1 MSSSKPG
8 FPKGSCLKS
17 HQRGFTLVE
26 IIVVIIL
33 LGILSA
39 VALPRLQ
46 STSDYQAYSLRS
58 TILGSLKLAQK
69 TALAQHDSAVYWI
82 LERSAAEQWQIQL
95 RIDSDT
101 TDSNVASDVTP
112 GQLAEPFIAD
122 ASVGYSV
129 SLVPGPVRSSVSMGT
144 GDNLVIMY
152 NQLGDM
158 VKVVENI
165 NLAQAS
171 DYPDLDPSDVTDRV
185 DSSLTFTD
193 SNGEFCL
200 SLTGYSYDETCR

>member
-1 MSSSKPG
+1 MSSSNLCL
-8 FPKGSCLKS
+8 PKEGCFLS

-46 STSDYQAYSLRS
+46 GTSDYQAYSLRS

-69 TALAQHDSAVYWI
+69 TALAQHDSAVYWV
-82 LERSAAEQWQIQL
+82 LQRSSTDQWQIQI

-101 TDSNVASDVTP
+101 TDSNVADDVTP
-112 GQLAEPFIAD
+112 AQLADPFVAN

-129 SLVPGPVRSSVSMGT
+129 SLESGPVRSSVSMGT

-158 VKVVENI
+158 VEVVENI

-171 DYPDLDPSDVTDRV
+171 NYPDPDNATDRV

>member
-1 MSSSKPG
+1 MSSSNPW
-8 FPKGSCLKS
+8 FPKRSCQIS
-17 HQRGFTLVE
+17 RQRGFTLVE
-26 IIVVIIL
+26 IVVVIIL

-46 STSDYQAYSLRS
+46 GTSDYQAYSLRTS
-58 TILGSLKLAQK
+58 ILGSLKLAQK
-69 TALAQHDSAVYWI
+69 TALAQHDASVYWI
-82 LERSAAEQWQIQL
+82 LERSASDQWQIQL

-101 TDSNVASDVTP
+101 TDGTVASDVTP
-112 GQLAEPFIAD
+112 AQLAD
-122 ASVGYSV
+122 AFVANATVGYSV
-129 SLVPGPVRSSVSMGT
+129 SLASGPNRNSVSMGA

-158 VKVVENI
+158 VEVVENI

-171 DYPDLDPSDVTDRV
+171 DYPDPDNAADQVN
-185 DSSLTFTD
+185 SSLTFTD
-193 SNGEFCL
+193 SSGEFCL

>member
-1 MSSSKPG
+1 MSSYLLSDSKN
-8 FPKGSCLKS
+8 SCFYLS

-46 STSDYQAYSLRS
+46 STSDYQAYTLRS
-58 TILGSLKLAQK
+58 TILSSLKLAQK
-69 TALAQHDSAVYWI
+69 TALAQHDSSVYWI
-82 LERSAAEQWQIQL
+82 LERSAADQWQIQL

-101 TDSNVASDVTP
+101 TDSNVADDVTP
-112 GQLAEPFIAD
+112 GQLADPFIVN

-129 SLVPGPVRSSVSMGT
+129 SLESGPNRSSVSMGT
-144 GDNLVIMY
+144 GGNLVIMY

-158 VKVVENI
+158 VEVVENI

-171 DYPDLDPSDVTDRV
+171 DYPDPDNATDRV

>member
-1 MSSSKPG
+1 MCSSNPWSQ
-8 FPKGSCLKS
+8 KGSCHKS

-46 STSDYQAYSLRS
+46 GTSDYQAYSLRS
-58 TILGSLKLAQK
+58 NILGSLKLAQK
-69 TALAQHDSAVYWI
+69 TALAQHDSAVYWV
-82 LERSAAEQWQIQL
+82 LQRSSTDQWQIQI

-101 TDSNVASDVTP
+101 TDSNVADDVTP
-112 GQLAEPFIAD
+112 AQLADPFVAN

-129 SLVPGPVRSSVSMGT
+129 SLESGPVRSSVSMGT

-158 VKVVENI
+158 LEVVENI

-171 DYPDLDPSDVTDRV
+171 GYPDPDNATDRV

>member
-1 MSSSKPG
+1 MSSSNFG
-8 FPKGSCLKS
+8 FPGGSCPIS

-46 STSDYQAYSLRS
+46 GTSDYQAYSLRNN
-58 TILGSLKLAQK
+58 ILGSLKLAQK

-82 LERSAAEQWQIQL
+82 LERSAADQWQIEL
-95 RIDSDT
+95 RIDTDT
-101 TDSNVASDVTP
+101 TDAVVASDVTP
-112 GQLAEPFIAD
+112 AQLNDPLIAD
-122 ASVGYSV
+122 TSVGYSV
-129 SLVPGPVRSSVSMGT
+129 SLTAGPSRSSVSMGI

-152 NQLGDM
+152 TQLGDM
-158 VKVVENI
+158 LEVVQNI

-171 DYPDLDPSDVTDRV
+171 AYPDPDDTTDRV

-193 SNGEFCL
+193 SSGNYCL